1 MYVHDNL
8 LNEQEQFTCNLQ
20 LLCYISMLQLS

>member
-8 LNEQEQFTCNLQ
+8 LNEQEQFACNLQ
-20 LLCYISMLQLS
+20 LLCYISMLYS